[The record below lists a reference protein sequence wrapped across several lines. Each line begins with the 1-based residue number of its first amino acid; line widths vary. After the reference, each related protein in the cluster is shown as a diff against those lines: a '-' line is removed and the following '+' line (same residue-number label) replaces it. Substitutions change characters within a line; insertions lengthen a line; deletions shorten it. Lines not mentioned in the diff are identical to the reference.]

1 MPPKTTWEW
10 LEAYGAMSADPAAV
24 HGDDWQ
30 AAKRD
35 VALRLDGMIKED
47 ELEDML
53 DATRP
58 MAKRRASELLF
69 RGSGWCALENLRREV
84 SGEVAIAPHLDF
96 GEAGDEQ
103 SPWLSLMKNGT
114 MGEHDVNEP
123 PVSWMLQS
131 EFTRMM
137 ENAVKGDDRDNWY
150 THLQLGAAYC
160 AEAGSR
166 LLDAYNCF
174 ARSFELAPSPWAM
187 YCLAIVAKQ
196 CGNDHDAA
204 EKMMKAS
211 LMCPADE
218 SLAKEAM
225 AALCGAEMYS
235 EIFELSKALEPSL
248 LAVGR
253 IRLYLTI
260 ANIRLGN
267 LEDAERVLWEN
278 GGLVVADIREGEN
291 IITNIYLDLEEAKAS
306 RDGKGFDRG
315 ECDVPAIFDYRVSQR
330 KKKKTN

>member
-1 MPPKTTWEW
+1 
-10 LEAYGAMSADPAAV
+10 
-24 HGDDWQ
+24 
-30 AAKRD
+30 
-35 VALRLDGMIKED
+35 
-47 ELEDML
+47 
-53 DATRP
+53 
-58 MAKRRASELLF
+58 
-69 RGSGWCALENLRREV
+69 
-84 SGEVAIAPHLDF
+84 
-96 GEAGDEQ
+96 
-103 SPWLSLMKNGT
+103 
-114 MGEHDVNEP
+114 
-123 PVSWMLQS
+123 
-131 EFTRMM
+131 
-137 ENAVKGDDRDNWY
+137 
-150 THLQLGAAYC
+150 
-160 AEAGSR
+160 
-166 LLDAYNCF
+166 
-174 ARSFELAPSPWAM
+174 
-187 YCLAIVAKQ
+187 
-196 CGNDHDAA
+196 
-204 EKMMKAS
+204 
-211 LMCPADE
+211 
-218 SLAKEAM
+218 M